1 MFSSTR
7 PSSSWSLQS
16 CSDCGAGSRPLT
28 RTPTRTPSQR
38 PHASLRPVH
47 HVPRFLQP
55 CLGRGNLA
63 PASTTPGGEHRMSAI
78 ARFRRAGLV
87 AGLLSLVPAVAFAHP
102 GHGGAA
108 GHDFLHGFMHPLH
121 GMDHFLA
128 MVAVGLWAA
137 QRDRRSV
144 WALPIAFVAFMAV
157 GFVLGAG
164 GVAMPAVELGI
175 AASVLVL
182 GIAVA
187 LAARIPTVGA
197 VALVALFALFPG
209 HAHGAEL
216 PAGMAASLFGAGF
229 ATSTALL
236 HGAGIALAVGLRHAV
251 MARSVG
257 IERAIGAGIAA
268 AGLALLLVCPSDDP
282 ARAASVVRRT
292 CSGRPT
298 TLFDQSR

>member
-1 MFSSTR
+1 
-7 PSSSWSLQS
+7 
-16 CSDCGAGSRPLT
+16 
-28 RTPTRTPSQR
+28 
-38 PHASLRPVH
+38 
-47 HVPRFLQP
+47 
-55 CLGRGNLA
+55 
-63 PASTTPGGEHRMSAI
+63 
-78 ARFRRAGLV
+78 
-87 AGLLSLVPAVAFAHP
+87 
-102 GHGGAA
+102 
-108 GHDFLHGFMHPLH
+108 
-121 GMDHFLA
+121 
-128 MVAVGLWAA
+128 VGLWAA

-197 VALVALFALFPG
+197 VALVALFALFHG

-236 HGAGIALAVGLRHAV
+236 HGAGISLGGGLRVVGGAAAWAGHA
-251 MARSVG
+251 ARSRPASRRHGSLRRDRARDRCRHRRGRPRAPPGLTIRRPCTCG
-257 IERAIGAGIAA
+257 IGRPPHVLGPSNDPIRPDPIQFPADFRPDLRLRQGGAGIAP
-268 AGLALLLVCPSDDP
+268 V
-282 ARAASVVRRT
+282 
-292 CSGRPT
+292 
-298 TLFDQSR
+298 

>member
-1 MFSSTR
+1 
-7 PSSSWSLQS
+7 
-16 CSDCGAGSRPLT
+16 
-28 RTPTRTPSQR
+28 
-38 PHASLRPVH
+38 
-47 HVPRFLQP
+47 
-55 CLGRGNLA
+55 
-63 PASTTPGGEHRMSAI
+63 MSAI

-197 VALVALFALFPG
+197 VALVALFALFHG

-268 AGLALLLVCPSDDP
+268 AGLALLLV
-282 ARAASVVRRT
+282 
-292 CSGRPT
+292 
-298 TLFDQSR
+298 

>member
-1 MFSSTR
+1 
-7 PSSSWSLQS
+7 
-16 CSDCGAGSRPLT
+16 
-28 RTPTRTPSQR
+28 
-38 PHASLRPVH
+38 
-47 HVPRFLQP
+47 
-55 CLGRGNLA
+55 
-63 PASTTPGGEHRMSAI
+63 MSAI

-164 GVAMPAVELGI
+164 GVAMPAVEL
-175 AASVLVL
+175 
-182 GIAVA
+182 
-187 LAARIPTVGA
+187 
-197 VALVALFALFPG
+197 
-209 HAHGAEL
+209 
-216 PAGMAASLFGAGF
+216 
-229 ATSTALL
+229 L

-268 AGLALLLVCPSDDP
+268 AGLALLLV
-282 ARAASVVRRT
+282 
-292 CSGRPT
+292 
-298 TLFDQSR
+298 

>member
-1 MFSSTR
+1 
-7 PSSSWSLQS
+7 
-16 CSDCGAGSRPLT
+16 
-28 RTPTRTPSQR
+28 
-38 PHASLRPVH
+38 
-47 HVPRFLQP
+47 
-55 CLGRGNLA
+55 
-63 PASTTPGGEHRMSAI
+63 MSAI

-144 WALPIAFVAFMAV
+144 WALPIAFVAFMVV

-197 VALVALFALFPG
+197 VALVALFALFHG

-268 AGLALLLVCPSDDP
+268 AGLALLLV
-282 ARAASVVRRT
+282 
-292 CSGRPT
+292 
-298 TLFDQSR
+298 